1 MSDTKVCSDC
11 AEEKPL
17 SEYYLRKDGPN
28 GPMKHRYNCKVCHS
42 EEEKERRNRPEI
54 KERARVRAKVY
65 YANNKEH
72 AREVQK
78 KWAAANPDKMKAAKD
93 RYDSKQHRVRDYLT
107 KKYEGV
113 PCMDCDGVFAW
124 CAMDFDHRPGE
135 VKEFG
140 IGTISC
146 LVSKPETLARAHKEI
161 AKCDLVC
168 SNCHRVR
175 TKDRHAKPQ
184 S

>member
-1 MSDTKVCSDC
+1 M
-11 AEEKPL
+11 EEKPL

-42 EEEKERRNRPEI
+42 AEERERREQPEI
-54 KERARVRAKVY
+54 KERARVRAKQW
-65 YANNKEH
+65 YAENREH
-72 AREVQK
+72 ARARQK
-78 KWAAANPDKMKAAKD
+78 KYAREHPEVGQRAHAK
-93 RYDSKQHRVRDYLT
+93 YEAKKTKVRDWLIKTYG
-107 KKYEGV
+107 GV

-140 IGTISC
+140 IGWISN
-146 LVSKPETLARAHKEI
+146 LKASPETLARAQKEI
-161 AKCDLVC
+161 AICDLVC

-175 TKDRHAKPQ
+175 TQNRHE
-184 S
+184 